1 MRTPGDHRC
10 ATRALL
16 VACVLLTAAAGSAA
30 DPSIE
35 VRLTPRFGVEDRAN
49 LEVRIVEPPSGV
61 SQPELGQLTNLQVVG
76 GPSRGT
82 EFSFINGVA
91 TSAVTFSYLVRA
103 EAPGPA
109 SVGPVTVVADDVV
122 LRAEPVD
129 AEVVPG
135 SVAPPRSRRQT
146 SPFFTDPFED
156 LFPRR
161 RSPAATVVL
170 RHLISSRR
178 IVVGEP
184 VMATVVLDTNGRID
198 EFNWITAPTY
208 PGWWAQR
215 VESPEQITPEVV
227 EVEGVRFN
235 RFVIARHALI
245 PLKAGVL
252 TIPEVRAQLGV
263 GSRGLIDP
271 GEVMDRTTDQLEVQV
286 EVQPPPQTNFAGA
299 VGQLRYKVWLEPAEI
314 EFGGSA
320 ILAVELKGRGNLPL
334 VEAPPVWPTCDGCEA
349 YPPEEES
356 RVGVDEQGIH
366 GSRSWNVTVVPREW
380 GELVFEP
387 VELAVFDPRSQT
399 YRRDKLGPLT
409 LQVSPP
415 PPAPTPVARAG
426 AVPLEATPMAQDE
439 RRVLGDGEPPQW
451 LWILGALIAGVT
463 VGGVVVWLVV
473 RRRARVIPPRTPG
486 QTPPERARELQVALE
501 RWWLDAR
508 PRRPKPGVEEEMQR
522 IRRELEAVRFA
533 PGRADHSETIV
544 ELEERFRQLSRRA

>member
-1 MRTPGDHRC
+1 MRSRSGS
-10 ATRALL
+10 RALL
-16 VACVLLTAAAGSAA
+16 VAAVLLTAAVAGAA
-30 DPSIE
+30 EPSIE

-61 SQPELGQLTNLQVVG
+61 SQPELGELTNLQVVG

-91 TSAVTFSYLVRA
+91 TSAVTFTYVVRA
-103 EAPGPA
+103 EEVGQA
-109 SVGPVTVVADDVV
+109 SVGPVTVTAGDVV

-129 AEVVPG
+129 AEIVPG
-135 SVAPPRSRRQT
+135 SVAPPRGSRRT
-146 SPFFTDPFED
+146 SPFFSDPFED

-170 RHLISSRR
+170 RHLVPSRR

-198 EFNWITAPTY
+198 DFNWITAPSY

-215 VESPEQITPEVV
+215 VEPPEQITPEVV

-245 PLKAGVL
+245 PLKAGAL
-252 TIPEVRAQLGV
+252 TIPEVRARLGV
-263 GSRGLIDP
+263 GSRGLLDA
-271 GEVMDRTTDQLEVQV
+271 GDVMDRTTDQLEVQV
-286 EVQPPPQTNFAGA
+286 DERPPPPASYAGA
-299 VGQLRYKVWLEPAEI
+299 VGQMRYSVRLEPAEL
-314 EFGGSA
+314 EFGGSTV
-320 ILAVELKGRGNLPL
+320 LAVELRGSGNLPL
-334 VEAPPVWPTCDGCEA
+334 VEAPPVWPECEGCEA

-356 RVGVDEQGIH
+356 RVGVDERGIH

-387 VELAVFDPRSQT
+387 VELAIFDPGSRS
-399 YRRDKLGPLT
+399 YRRDTLGPLT

-415 PPAPTPVARAG
+415 PATPTPVVQPET
-426 AVPLEATPMAQDE
+426 VPRETPVAAQDG
-439 RRVLGDGEPPQW
+439 RANLDDGKLPQW
-451 LWILGALIAGVT
+451 LWIVGALIAGVT
-463 VGGVVVWLVV
+463 VGGVIVWMLV
-473 RRRARVIPPRTPG
+473 RRRATVIPARRPG
-486 QTPPERARELQVALE
+486 QTPAERARELQVALE

-508 PRRPKPGVEEEMQR
+508 SRRLKPGVEEEMQR
-522 IRRELEAVRFA
+522 IRRDLEAVRFA
-533 PGRADHSETIV
+533 PGRADHSETIL
-544 ELEERFRQLSRRA
+544 ELEGRFRQLLRRA

>member
-1 MRTPGDHRC
+1 MSDRRSM
-10 ATRALL
+10 TRSL
-16 VACVLLTAAAGSAA
+16 VVVGVLLTAAVGGAA
-30 DPSIE
+30 EPSIE

-109 SVGPVTVVADDVV
+109 SVGPVTVTADDVV
-122 LRAEPVD
+122 LRADPVV
-129 AEVVPG
+129 AEVLPG
-135 SVAPPRSRRQT
+135 SVAPPRSRRRT

-170 RHLISSRR
+170 RHLIPSRR

-198 EFNWITAPTY
+198 EFNWITAPSY

-215 VESPEQITPEVV
+215 VEPPEQITPEVV

-252 TIPEVRAQLGV
+252 TIPEVRARLGV
-263 GSRGLIDP
+263 GARSLIDP
-271 GEVMDRTTDQLEVQV
+271 GDVMERATDEIELPVEDR
-286 EVQPPPQTNFAGA
+286 PPTPADYAGA
-299 VGQLRYKVWLEPAEI
+299 VGQLRYKVRLEPAEI
-314 EFGGSA
+314 EFGGSTV
-320 ILAVELKGRGNLPL
+320 LSVELRGSGNLPL
-334 VEAPPVWPTCDGCEA
+334 VEAPPVWPACEGCEA

-356 RVGVDEQGIH
+356 RVGVDERGIH

-387 VELAVFDPRSQT
+387 VELAVFDPGSRS
-399 YRRDKLGPLT
+399 YRRDTLGPLT

-415 PPAPTPVARAG
+415 PPTPTPIARAETAPAEAEPVARQEHHA
-426 AVPLEATPMAQDE
+426 P
-439 RRVLGDGEPPQW
+439 GDREPPQW
-451 LWILGALIAGVT
+451 LWVLGALIAGVT
-463 VGGVVVWLVV
+463 AGGVIVWLVV
-473 RRRARVIPPRTPG
+473 RRRVTVIPPRTPG
-486 QTPPERARELQVALE
+486 QTPAERARELQVALE

-508 PRRPKPGVEEEMQR
+508 SRRPKPGVEEEMQR
-522 IRRELEAVRFA
+522 IRRELESVRFA

-544 ELEERFRQLSRRA
+544 DLEERFRRLLRRA

>member
-1 MRTPGDHRC
+1 MSDRRSV
-10 ATRALL
+10 TRSL
-16 VACVLLTAAAGSAA
+16 VIVGVLLTATVGGAAE
-30 DPSIE
+30 PSIE

-103 EAPGPA
+103 DAPGPA
-109 SVGPVTVVADDVV
+109 SVGPVTVAADDVV
-122 LRAEPVD
+122 LRADPVV

-135 SVAPPRSRRQT
+135 SVAPPRSRRRT

-170 RHLISSRR
+170 RHLIPSRR

-198 EFNWITAPTY
+198 EFNWITAPSY

-215 VESPEQITPEVV
+215 VEPPEQITPEVV

-252 TIPEVRAQLGV
+252 TIPEVRARLGV
-263 GSRGLIDP
+263 GARSLIDP
-271 GEVMDRTTDQLEVQV
+271 GDVMERATDDIELPVEDR
-286 EVQPPPQTNFAGA
+286 PPTPADYAGA
-299 VGQLRYKVWLEPAEI
+299 VGQLRYKVRLEPDEI
-314 EFGGSA
+314 EFGGSTV
-320 ILAVELKGRGNLPL
+320 LSVELRGSGNLPL
-334 VEAPPVWPTCDGCEA
+334 VEAPPVWPACEGCEA

-356 RVGVDEQGIH
+356 RVGVDERGIH

-387 VELAVFDPRSQT
+387 VELAVFDPGSRS
-399 YRRDKLGPLT
+399 YRRDTLGPLT

-415 PPAPTPVARAG
+415 PPTPTPIARAETAPADAEPVAR
-426 AVPLEATPMAQDE
+426 QE
-439 RRVLGDGEPPQW
+439 RHAPGDREPPQW

-463 VGGVVVWLVV
+463 AGGVVVWLVV
-473 RRRARVIPPRTPG
+473 RRRVTVIPPRTPG
-486 QTPPERARELQVALE
+486 QSPAERARELQVALE

-508 PRRPKPGVEEEMQR
+508 SRRPKPGVEEEMKR
-522 IRRELEAVRFA
+522 IRRELESVRFA
-533 PGRADHSETIV
+533 PGRADHSETIID
-544 ELEERFRQLSRRA
+544 LEERFRQLLRRA